1 MIKKYEV
8 PPPHPCSDAPCG
20 REYKN
25 WDIFHFSISKD
36 IIMIYAYP
44 HFCESVDFNYL
55 VLENKKWFRA
65 DECFF
70 N

>member
-1 MIKKYEV
+1 MRYLLHTLV
-8 PPPHPCSDAPCG
+8 QTRHVV
-20 REYKN
+20 EYKN

-44 HFCESVDFNYL
+44 HSCESVDFNYL